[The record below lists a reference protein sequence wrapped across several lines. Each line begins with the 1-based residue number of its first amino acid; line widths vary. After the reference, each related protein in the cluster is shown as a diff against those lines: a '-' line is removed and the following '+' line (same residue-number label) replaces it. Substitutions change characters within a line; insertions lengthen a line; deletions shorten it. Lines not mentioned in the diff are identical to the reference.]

1 MAVPG
6 FISTWPDDAA
16 YSDDFKHFLVVE
28 RQIKP
33 WDIKNN
39 RPIQNGQVQNLH
51 TGLLEA
57 LSYDIG
63 TFTGPPCVELIVTN
77 INVSPALDG
86 TDRIIFS
93 RGAHIASMGEIV
105 AEIGS
110 HVREDLYEIVS
121 LNATKFAVVLVVN
134 TRKSRDE
141 VAATLGEMR
150 RKLIEA
156 TWERS
161 KKLRDEALGNGDGS
175 LLKDDDAEERK
186 D

>member
-1 MAVPG
+1 
-6 FISTWPDDAA
+6 
-16 YSDDFKHFLVVE
+16 
-28 RQIKP
+28 
-33 WDIKNN
+33 
-39 RPIQNGQVQNLH
+39 
-51 TGLLEA
+51 
-57 LSYDIG
+57 
-63 TFTGPPCVELIVTN
+63 
-77 INVSPALDG
+77 
-86 TDRIIFS
+86 
-93 RGAHIASMGEIV
+93 MGEIV